1 MAPLVEGRG
10 HACDASS
17 LDLETIRQQFAP
29 PSRLELEYFAA
40 VCRHLGLDPWAGQIY
55 LIGRRQKV
63 RDEHGR
69 DTWQLV
75 HKPQI
80 AVAGRR
86 AIASRTGRLVGID
99 GPYLVRAAPPR
110 PDGAKLPLDWTDA
123 LGRRRTHSPVRGKVP
138 GMAGRVAHPR

>member
-1 MAPLVEGRG
+1 MSATTY
-10 HACDASS
+10 S
-17 LDLETIRQQFAP
+17 LDLDTIRQQFAP
-29 PSRLELEYFAA
+29 HASRLELEYFAA
-40 VCRHLGLDPWAGQIY
+40 VCRHLGLDPWAGHVY

-63 RDEHGR
+63 HNHHGR

-99 GPYLVRAAPPR
+99 GPYWCGPR
-110 PDGAKLPLDWTDA
+110 RLDPAGAKLPLDWTDVWDDDA
-123 LGRRRTHSPVRGKVP
+123 DDTPLTRQGAWSGRPAGAPPRTAP
-138 GMAGRVAHPR
+138 